1 MELTGEFE
9 DLESV
14 RSVIVRGLPDGRSI
28 RVSDLGRVHKS
39 EVTPLESLSLSNGQ
53 RSVLIGIEM
62 QPGYQVDRYSD
73 RFEQFLA
80 DYRAAAPRGIA
91 IDESF
96 DQSGY
101 TTDRLVSIG
110 KSLLAG
116 ITLVLSVLLITLGW
130 RAALVVAVILP
141 LCALMSMVALF
152 YLKIPIQQ
160 MSVTGLVVALGLLV
174 DGSIVMTDEIRKRLL
189 AGLSPTRR

>member
-1 MELTGEFE
+1 
-9 DLESV
+9 
-14 RSVIVRGLPDGRSI
+14 
-28 RVSDLGRVHKS
+28 
-39 EVTPLESLSLSNGQ
+39 
-53 RSVLIGIEM
+53 M

-189 AGLSPTRR
+189 AGLSPIEAMNGAVSRMRIPLLSSTLTTVLAFSPLVLLPGAAAIFWVRSPSR